1 MSSSEATIDDTTST
15 GDVVTTTEA
24 AATAE
29 KPRKSKLGGVP
40 LRDIYR
46 MFRPHLVAHR
56 RLFIASIVL
65 VVVATAVGLLKPW
78 PLKYLFDDV
87 LLTESAPG
95 APEATSAAGGADVQQ
110 TLLLVVLAIAMITL
124 VNSLLT
130 FAREYVLTGL
140 GESVSTSV
148 RYRMYKHL
156 QSLSMRF
163 HLKSR
168 AGDTLTRLTTDVDK
182 VQSIITVTV
191 IDAGA
196 NILMLVGMMSIMFFL
211 DWQLSL
217 VMLALFPVLVLV
229 VQRFKARIKK
239 AESDVRESE
248 GDIAS
253 LAEETLSA
261 MTLVKAYGL
270 EAHEAERLRVRAWQN
285 FGQEMKVL
293 RVSGL
298 FTVVLDMVTAIAL
311 AGLIWIGAQRVLSG
325 ALTPGELI
333 IIVAY
338 LADVISPA
346 RSLAK
351 LPAKLAKASVRAEK
365 IFEILNAVPDVV
377 DKPDAIA
384 APPLN
389 GRIEL
394 RKVTFGYDP
403 ETPVLREVDIDVAPG
418 QTVAIVGA
426 TGAGKSTLVGL
437 LLRLYDPDSGSV
449 VIDGTDLRDFA
460 LQTYQNQLAVV
471 LQQTMLFHTTVRENI
486 AYGRPNATDAEIE
499 AAARIAAAHE
509 FISELPDGYDTVL
522 GEKGATL
529 SGGQRQRLSI
539 ARAVLRDGR
548 LLILDEPTTG
558 LDARCERDVMDAI
571 NRVTS
576 GRTTV
581 IISHQLSAVLR
592 ADQIVVLDAGRVV
605 ERGTHAELLALDGR
619 YADLA
624 RLQGLIRIDSGRPK
638 QLIDEVFAQH
648 RVDRDTLTH
657 QRTATLTL
665 HKNGHH
671 LNGEHT

>member
-1 MSSSEATIDDTTST
+1 MSTQAQ
-15 GDVVTTTEA
+15 
-24 AATAE
+24 
-29 KPRKSKLGGVP
+29 PRKSKLGGVP

-46 MFRPHLVAHR
+46 MFRPHLMAHR
-56 RLFIASIVL
+56 RLFIASVLL
-65 VVVATAVGLLKPW
+65 VVVATVVGLAKPW

-87 LLTESAPG
+87 LLTESESEPG
-95 APEATSAAGGADVQQ
+95 APVAAPGGGTDVQQ
-110 TLLLVVLAIAMITL
+110 TLLLIVLAIAMITL

-140 GESVSTSV
+140 GESVATSV

-168 AGDTLTRLTTDVDK
+168 VGDTLTRLTTDVDK

-196 NILMLVGMMSIMFFL
+196 NILMLVGMMTIMFFL

-270 EAHEAERLRVRAWQN
+270 EDHESERLRVRAWQN

-293 RVSGL
+293 RVSGV

-365 IFEILNAVPDVV
+365 IFEILNAVPDVL
-377 DKPDAIA
+377 DRPDAVT
-384 APPLN
+384 APRLN
-389 GRIEL
+389 GRLQL
-394 RKVTFGYDP
+394 RNVTFGYDP
-403 ETPVLREVDIDVAPG
+403 ATPVLRNVDLDVAPG
-418 QTVAIVGA
+418 QTMAIVGA

-437 LLRLYDPDSGSV
+437 LLRLYDPDSGAV
-449 VIDGTDLRDFA
+449 LVDGTDLRDYA
-460 LQTYQNQLAVV
+460 LATYQNQLAVV

-486 AYGRPNATDAEIE
+486 AYGRPDATSAEIE

-522 GEKGATL
+522 GEKGSTL

-571 NRVTS
+571 NAVTG

-581 IISHQLSAVLR
+581 IISHQLSAVVR
-592 ADQIVVLDAGRVV
+592 ADQIIVLDGGRVV
-605 ERGTHAELLALDGR
+605 ERGTHSELIALDGR

-638 QLIDEVFAQH
+638 QLIDEIFAQH
-648 RVDRDTLTH
+648 RLDTDFLTH
-657 QRTATLTL
+657 QRTSTTTTL
-665 HKNGHH
+665 HTNT
-671 LNGEHT
+671 NGEHQ